1 MTKDEAQ
8 HRRWTFY
15 EAVKIKGVAMT
26 TTEHSEGRQGPRLDE
41 NMQEPVLN
49 NLSEFHDRLNYVL
62 DEEMTEKGTGEE
74 VKGSLMPKMRGLEI
88 LKEGVYEVDL
98 EKTVHDMFVVI
109 KSMESQL
116 ERVLSINALLEKDLK
131 DSKKMIAELRVSK
144 SKLERKVS
152 SMEDEIP
159 SKRELQ
165 IEIEH
170 MIDERNLAQ
179 VSIRELKSKIETTQ
193 KKLIDYQKQIGKLGE
208 ERKDAFSEVNFLESR
223 LNKATQKIGNC
234 EAQINVLRGENLALT
249 EKLKGLEKE
258 LTETLDEKYRLI
270 KELKETKEA
279 MNEIR
284 SALADKKLQAT
295 KSYYKG
301 QEEKQ

>member
-1 MTKDEAQ
+1 
-8 HRRWTFY
+8 
-15 EAVKIKGVAMT
+15 MT
-26 TTEHSEGRQGPRLDE
+26 TTEHTEGRQWQRLDE
-41 NMQEPVLN
+41 SLQAPGLN
-49 NLSEFHDRLNYVL
+49 DLSEFHDRLNYVL

-131 DSKKMIAELRVSK
+131 DSKKMIAEMRVSK
-144 SKLERKVS
+144 SKLEQKVS
-152 SMEDEIP
+152 RMEDEIP

-165 IEIEH
+165 IEIDH
-170 MIDERNLAQ
+170 LTDERNLAQ
-179 VSIRELKSKIETTQ
+179 VSIRELKSKLEKTPG
-193 KKLIDYQKQIGKLGE
+193 KLIQYQKQVMKLDE
-208 ERKDAFSEVNFLESR
+208 ERRDVLSEVNFLDSR
-223 LNKATQKIGNC
+223 LNKASQKIRNC
-234 EAQINVLRGENLALT
+234 EAHINALSGENLAVT
-249 EKLKGLEKE
+249 EKIKGLQKE
-258 LTETLDEKYRLI
+258 LTGTLDEKYKLI

-284 SALADKKLQAT
+284 SALTNQKLQAK
-295 KSYYKG
+295 KSFYKG
-301 QEEKQ
+301 QEEKE